1 MNEIFV
7 SVRGKTL
14 FFQGFFKPKTPKNYE
29 NLDEK
34 CDNFIEMDKFCHSVG
49 L

>member
-1 MNEIFV
+1 MKFLYRLEERPCF
-7 SVRGKTL
+7 SKD
-14 FFQGFFKPKTPKNYE
+14 FFILKARRSYE